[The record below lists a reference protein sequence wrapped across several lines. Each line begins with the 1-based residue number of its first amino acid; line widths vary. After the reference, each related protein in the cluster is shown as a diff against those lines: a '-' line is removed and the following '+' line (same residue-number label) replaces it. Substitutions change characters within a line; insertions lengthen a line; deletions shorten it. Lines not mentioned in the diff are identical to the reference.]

1 MEMTSYEVEWIRDPF
16 GILAGK
22 RYEFRI
28 DLDVDAEDDLYTP
41 NGVYVRAVY
50 RVEDEQGK
58 LVTYDLVEKGTD
70 RLLEFDLEEDEE
82 LELAAFCAA
91 HWQDAEQ

>member
-1 MEMTSYEVEWIRDPF
+1 MEITNYQVEWIRDPF

-22 RYEFRI
+22 RYEFML
-28 DLDVDAEDDLYTP
+28 DLNVDEEDDLYTP
-41 NGVYVRAVY
+41 NGVYIRAVY

-70 RLLEFDLEEDEE
+70 KLLEFDLEDDEE
-82 LELAAFCAA
+82 AELAEFCSQ
-91 HWQDAEQ
+91 HWQHAEQ